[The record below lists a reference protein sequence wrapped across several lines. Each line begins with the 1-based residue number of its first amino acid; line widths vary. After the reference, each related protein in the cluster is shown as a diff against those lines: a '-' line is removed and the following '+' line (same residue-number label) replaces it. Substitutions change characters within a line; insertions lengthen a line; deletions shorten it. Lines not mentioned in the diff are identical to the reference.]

1 MYVFTPMAGK
11 GWQWAENKAI
21 RNLESSVLAQII
33 FLKER
38 DQDANSHAQWLGS
51 MSAALDAEQRQELN

>member
-1 MYVFTPMAGK
+1 MAGK

-38 DQDANSHAQWLGS
+38 DQDASSHAQWLGS